1 MADLMNNSNAMD
13 IDIIA
18 GQNQNI
24 NDYMIALLTQQQE
37 LELSGM
43 NPQYISNLEKKLRE
57 YQQNNGTEN
66 DEEIARL
73 LQENFIKEQE
83 MINALGGNDQ
93 NLGMIPKSN
102 SNKVDVNLINYHN
115 SELQRQYRQRHNK
128 EKLSHEYFRS
138 KLNSNEALPIK
149 KQVRDFYIDFEQKS
163 KNVFQSPEEQCQYLR
178 YFLFNLSKELIEN
191 PLWANSDKEEQENAI
206 IEMEKL
212 ITKKLFDITYGPSED
227 IAKDTLLSH
236 KIQMHSWVEPRH
248 FDLSDFDYHI
258 FEKAGNELQKMNLYK
273 FYIDKMICIVNCIK
287 LIEDAYRKNVTNKD
301 SVSNDEILSL
311 LIFVILKTNP
321 KKLISNILYIVRYAN
336 PSFFSIGI
344 YEYALTSIWSSV
356 TFIESISQTSLTID
370 SEEYDAKIIEM
381 TEITKELMDE
391 SNIDPN
397 LVKASNSNNGGIFE
411 SVMGLFQ
418 SIIGNENSYNDGD
431 IPYQG
436 IFGHLDSVR
445 SSLSGN
451 SITINEYRK
460 ELREKS
466 INSMNEPFTTPFD
479 DSVLSEKEQ
488 TKLFEVDKELKA
500 SLSINSNKE

>member
-1 MADLMNNSNAMD
+1 MNNSNAMD

-178 YFLFNLSKELIEN
+178 YFLFVIR
-191 PLWANSDKEEQENAI
+191 
-206 IEMEKL
+206 
-212 ITKKLFDITYGPSED
+212 
-227 IAKDTLLSH
+227 TL
-236 KIQMHSWVEPRH
+236 K
-248 FDLSDFDYHI
+248 
-258 FEKAGNELQKMNLYK
+258 
-273 FYIDKMICIVNCIK
+273 
-287 LIEDAYRKNVTNKD
+287 
-301 SVSNDEILSL
+301 
-311 LIFVILKTNP
+311 
-321 KKLISNILYIVRYAN
+321 
-336 PSFFSIGI
+336 
-344 YEYALTSIWSSV
+344 
-356 TFIESISQTSLTID
+356 
-370 SEEYDAKIIEM
+370 
-381 TEITKELMDE
+381 
-391 SNIDPN
+391 
-397 LVKASNSNNGGIFE
+397 
-411 SVMGLFQ
+411 
-418 SIIGNENSYNDGD
+418 
-431 IPYQG
+431 
-436 IFGHLDSVR
+436 
-445 SSLSGN
+445 
-451 SITINEYRK
+451 
-460 ELREKS
+460 
-466 INSMNEPFTTPFD
+466 
-479 DSVLSEKEQ
+479 
-488 TKLFEVDKELKA
+488 
-500 SLSINSNKE
+500 